1 MNLCL
6 YNINILQ
13 KSPTEN
19 TKCLTESI
27 VKNNEKKKRNLLTLT
42 MVFFSLVVFL
52 NIGEYINFI
61 QVKIQNRVKLF
72 WSTGSTPIGLN
83 KKMPLVRVLKDFLNI
98 FF

>member
-27 VKNNEKKKRNLLTLT
+27 VKNNEKKKKFVDSHNGI
-42 MVFFSLVVFL
+42 FSLVVFL